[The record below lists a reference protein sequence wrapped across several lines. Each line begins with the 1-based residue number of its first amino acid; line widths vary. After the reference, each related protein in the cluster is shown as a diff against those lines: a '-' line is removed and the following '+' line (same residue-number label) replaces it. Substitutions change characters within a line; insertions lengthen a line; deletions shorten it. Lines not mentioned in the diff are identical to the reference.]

1 MQITSA
7 DLNGDG
13 ADDLVIKAPT
23 PAASVAAGAGQS
35 GIWVALSEKRNWI
48 AKRIQPPAL
57 GAPQL
62 VGTSTAALDE
72 VQLTVWD
79 RNADGRD
86 EAALFAPTIDG
97 RLELSLLA
105 APRTGGLPALSS
117 WWISDALLGTF
128 AGGSLTALP
137 EPLGPQRDPADGRR
151 ALRSNLIIE
160 AVLGGVQRTI
170 AVSGA
175 APNVATRGSLRYAHE
190 HLVHRNH
197 HAGRRQ
203 PHRDR
208 LRPRRRED
216 CHRGDRR
223 KP

>member
-13 ADDLVIKAPT
+13 ADDLLIKAPT

-62 VGTSTAALDE
+62 VGTSSAALDE

-117 WWISDALLGTF
+117 WWISDSLLGTF
-128 AGGSLTALP
+128 AGGGLTAIP
-137 EPLGPQRDPADGRR
+137 EPLGPQ
-151 ALRSNLIIE
+151 LIIE

-175 APNVATRGSLRYAHE
+175 APNVAEAR
-190 HLVHRNH
+190 
-197 HAGRRQ
+197 
-203 PHRDR
+203 
-208 LRPRRRED
+208 
-216 CHRGDRR
+216 
-223 KP
+223 